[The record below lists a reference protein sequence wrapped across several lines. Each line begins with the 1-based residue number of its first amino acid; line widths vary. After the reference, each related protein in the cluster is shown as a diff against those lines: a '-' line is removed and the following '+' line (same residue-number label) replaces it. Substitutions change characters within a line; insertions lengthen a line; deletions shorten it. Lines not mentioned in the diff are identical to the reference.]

1 MNENTITGIVIAG
14 DIYNVIDNGVKCTQ
28 CAVNDLCIKG
38 KLGSK
43 VQFDCASVHLE
54 KQVNMNKDNKLPDP
68 PSTIILSD
76 DVLDDIYSD
85 MQADQAIML
94 EQSGLYE

>member
-28 CAVNDLCIKG
+28 CAVKDLCLRG

-54 KQVNMNKDNKLPDP
+54 KA
-68 PSTIILSD
+68 S
-76 DVLDDIYSD
+76 
-85 MQADQAIML
+85 
-94 EQSGLYE
+94 